1 MLRFVNQEYLYAL
14 LLLPV
19 LLAFFLWSRR
29 RKRKALERFGNLHLL
44 DKLMVSY
51 SPARQRLKM
60 FLVLAS
66 LFFFLI
72 ALARPQ
78 IGTKL
83 EEVKRR
89 GIDIIVAV
97 DVSLSMLAED
107 IKPNRL
113 EKAKHEVAGLIN
125 RLEGDR
131 IGLIVFAGEAFVQ
144 CPLTLDYGAAKMFLD
159 IMDPGLIPVQGTA
172 IGGAMEKAILAF
184 EQKER
189 KHKVLILITD
199 GEDTV
204 EDPLKAAEAAE
215 KEGIVIYPVG
225 IGSPQGVPIPIYNST
240 GTRSGFKKDSDG
252 NVVTSKLDQ
261 LTLEKIALQTNGR
274 YYGATASE
282 MELGRIYGEI
292 EKMETKELS
301 SRIFSQYEDRF
312 QYFLAIGLLLLLAE
326 AVYPERRRVKMEWKG
341 RFE

>member
-1 MLRFVNQEYLYAL
+1 MLRFANQEFLYAL
-14 LLLPV
+14 LILPV
-19 LLAFFLWSRR
+19 LLVFFIWVRR
-29 RKRKALERFGNLHLL
+29 SKKKALERFGNLKLL
-44 DKLMVSY
+44 EKLMVSF
-51 SPARQRLKM
+51 SPARQRFKISLI
-60 FLVLAS
+60 LAA

-83 EEVKRR
+83 EEVKRK

-97 DVSLSMLAED
+97 DVSLSMMAED
-107 IKPNRL
+107 IQPSRL

-159 IMDPGLIPVQGTA
+159 IMDPSLVPVPGTA
-172 IGGAMEKAILAF
+172 IGRAIEKAVLSF

-189 KHKVLILITD
+189 KYKVLILITD

-204 EDPLKAAEAAE
+204 EDPLKAAEIAE
-215 KEGIVIYPVG
+215 KEGIVIYTVG
-225 IGSPQGVPIPIYNST
+225 IGSPQGVPIPLYNESGKRT
-240 GTRSGFKKDSDG
+240 GFKKDSEG
-252 NVVTSKLDQ
+252 NVVTSKLGQ
-261 LTLEKIALQTNGR
+261 LTLEKISLQTNGK
-274 YYGATASE
+274 YYGATPAE
-282 MELGRIYGEI
+282 MELGKIYNKIDEM
-292 EKMETKELS
+292 EKKELS

-312 QYFLAIGLLLLLAE
+312 QYFLAIGLILLVLD
-326 AVYPERRRVKMEWKG
+326 VVFPERKRVKIEWKG